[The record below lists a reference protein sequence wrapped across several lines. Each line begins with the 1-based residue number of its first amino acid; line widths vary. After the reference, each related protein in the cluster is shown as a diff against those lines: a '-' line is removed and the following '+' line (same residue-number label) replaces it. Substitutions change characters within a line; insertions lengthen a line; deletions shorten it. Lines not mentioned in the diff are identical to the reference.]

1 MTTTKMMMM
10 IMSLDLLKTHLH
22 IWKRKANN
30 GRQGN
35 TRRPFSLSYSASFT
49 FFYLTSQFIFYT
61 FSSFSFRD
69 FVSRS
74 IFYFYNSL
82 THSLSSL
89 CFCAACMLPLL
100 LLLHDLIFFFLSY
113 VQINALLHIGD
124 VIRMIF
130 IILKIFFVCWEI
142 KPLIK

>member
-1 MTTTKMMMM
+1 MMMMM

-49 FFYLTSQFIFYT
+49 FFFYFNFSIYFFFYI

-69 FVSRS
+69 LVSRS
-74 IFYFYNSL
+74 IFYLCNSL
-82 THSLSSL
+82 TLSLSIPAHVL
-89 CFCAACMLPLL
+89 CCMYAVAWFN
-100 LLLHDLIFFFLSY
+100 FFFLSY
-113 VQINALLHIGD
+113 VQINALLHIVD
-124 VIRMIF
+124 AIRIIF
-130 IILKIFFVCWEI
+130 IIW
-142 KPLIK
+142 